1 MSQPLSLPEFRHALG
16 GRLERLYDERQLR
29 AAALDPTYG
38 ELLGEL
44 RGFILRSGKR
54 LRPYLTYLAY
64 YGCGGRSE
72 AAILDLATSQE
83 LLHNFLL
90 IHDDVFDRDIMRYGG
105 LNISGVYRL
114 KLPRQLTPADRHHLA
129 DTMAVMGG
137 DITMGFG
144 FSQII
149 ESNFPAELKIEALR
163 RIERMI
169 FEVAGGEILDVL
181 IPTFDL
187 ADVTEERLLQV
198 CRYKTASYSFEAP
211 LHLGA
216 IMAQATDAKLEA
228 ISRFAIP
235 LGVAFQL
242 ADDLLGTYGNETEL
256 GKSVLTD
263 LRDGKRTVLMLKGLQ
278 LASPAGRTILE
289 ASLGN
294 RRANYSDLEQIRTVL
309 DDCGARDYVTKLAET
324 QVADA
329 MRALP
334 AVELTSE
341 VASELESLA
350 QFSIHRRV

>member
-1 MSQPLSLPEFRHALG
+1 MSQLLSLPKFRDLLG
-16 GRLERLYDERQLR
+16 ERLERLYDERQSR
-29 AAALDPTYG
+29 AEAIDPLYG
-38 ELLGEL
+38 ELLAEL

-72 AAILDLATSQE
+72 AAILDLAASQE

-90 IHDDVFDRDIMRYGG
+90 IHDDVFDRDVMRYGG

-114 KLPRQLTPADRHHLA
+114 KLPRQLTPAERHHLA

-144 FSQII
+144 FRQII
-149 ESNFPAELKIEALR
+149 EADFPAELRIEAIR

-181 IPTFDL
+181 IPTFAL
-187 ADVTEERLLQV
+187 ADVTEERLLRV

-211 LHLGA
+211 LQLGA
-216 IMAQATDAKLEA
+216 IMAQAPNLKLAA

-242 ADDLLGTYGNETEL
+242 ADDLLGTFGNETEL

-263 LRDGKRTVLMLKGLQ
+263 LRQGKRTVLMLKGLE
-278 LASPAGRTILE
+278 LAHPAARAILV

-294 RRANYSDLEQIRTVL
+294 RRANYSDLEQVRTVL
-309 DDCGARDYVTKLAET
+309 EDCGARAYVEDLAEA
-324 QVADA
+324 QIGKALQ
-329 MRALP
+329 ALP
-334 AVELTSE
+334 VIGFTAE
-341 VASELESLA
+341 VATELESLV
-350 QFSIHRRV
+350 QFSIHRRL